1 MTTDPLRRLLD
12 EQAIRQALVSYARA
26 VDRRDWDLLATVF
39 HPDATDEHGPYRGDV
54 PGLIAWLRA
63 ELEGVASTTHQ
74 LAQSSFDHGADG
86 SVRVETYATAVHRQA
101 RRDGTPVDLT
111 FWVRY
116 VDRFEHRWGAWR
128 IADRRVVL
136 DHCRT
141 DDVQHGA
148 GLAAAFLTGSPDR
161 SDPGYA

>member
-101 RRDGTPVDLT
+101 RRTAPPST
-111 FWVRY
+111 
-116 VDRFEHRWGAWR
+116 
-128 IADRRVVL
+128 
-136 DHCRT
+136 
-141 DDVQHGA
+141 
-148 GLAAAFLTGSPDR
+148 
-161 SDPGYA
+161 